1 MASIYDWSMVAAN
14 NGAADAQIN
23 YSEGMPP
30 SAVNNSA
37 RQAMARNAE
46 LLGDIGGA
54 LTAGGTAD
62 ALTVTANS
70 AFTTY
75 ANGRIITL
83 RIATDNTTAA
93 TLNVNGIGAKSIRK
107 MLSSG
112 ESALTGGELQATGI
126 YDFRYSEALNAG
138 AGGWLLLNPTPADQ
152 TAYVTLT
159 GTQTL
164 TNKTLTSPVIN
175 TPTITGGSGSGMT
188 LTTATLTT
196 PTLTLKQSAAPTP
209 TAEGDIQ
216 WDTDDNVIAVG
227 DSAATKLFV
236 PIPASTAAGDIEYF
250 TGAKVKARLAKGTA
264 GQTLRMNS
272 GATAPEWVSITGA
285 PDAVM
290 EDQKASAT
298 EGGTFTSGAW
308 RTRDLNTEVLD
319 PSSLV
324 SIAANAFTPTV
335 AGWVD
340 WSAPASNVGQHK
352 TRLFNVTDASVAG
365 VGSSEQSAGS
375 ADTQTR
381 SFGGAPVVA
390 GKAYRIEHQCTN
402 TVATNGLGRPSGFAS
417 TVEVYTIVQFWRTA

>member
-62 ALTVTANS
+62 ALTITTNS
-70 AFTTY
+70 AFTAY
-75 ANGRIITL
+75 ANGRILAL
-83 RIATDNTTAA
+83 RIATDNTGAA
-93 TLNVNGIGAKSIRK
+93 TLNVNAIGAKSIRK
-107 MLSSG
+107 MVAAG

-126 YDFRYSEALNAG
+126 YLLMYQSALNAAAG
-138 AGGWLLLNPTPADQ
+138 AWLLLNPTMDLS
-152 TAYVTLT
+152 AYVTLT
-159 GTQTL
+159 GTEIL
-164 TNKTLTSPVIN
+164 TNKTLTSPAIN

-209 TAEGDIQ
+209 TAEGDTQ
-216 WDTDDNVIAVG
+216 WDTDDNVLAIG
-227 DSAATKLFV
+227 DGAATKLFI

-290 EDQKASAT
+290 EEQKASAT

-335 AGWVD
+335 AGWVE

-352 TRLFNVTDASVAG
+352 TRLFNVTDATVAG

-417 TVEVYTIVQFWRTA
+417 TVEVYTRVEFWRTA

>member
-70 AFTTY
+70 SFTAY
-75 ANGRIITL
+75 ANGQVLAL
-83 RIATDNTTAA
+83 RIATDNTGAA

-112 ESALTGGELQATGI
+112 ESALTGAELQATGI
-126 YDFRYSEALNAG
+126 YLLMYQSALNAAAG
-138 AGGWLLLNPTPADQ
+138 AWLLLNPTMDLS
-152 TAYVTLT
+152 AYVTLT

-164 TNKTLTSPVIN
+164 TNKTLTSPAIN

-196 PTLTLKQSAAPTP
+196 PTLTLKQSAAPAP

-216 WDTDDNVIAVG
+216 WDTDDDRIVIG
-227 DSAATKLFV
+227 DSVAQKIFSSNPATTVDNTV
-236 PIPASTAAGDIEYF
+236 PRFDGLKGATQTSGVTISDTNAVTAAGGYYV
-250 TGAKVKARLAKGTA
+250 GSVRVG
-264 GQTLRMNS
+264 
-272 GATAPEWVSITGA
+272 GA
-285 PDAVM
+285 PDAVL
-290 EDQKASAT
+290 EDQKAT
-298 EGGTFTSGAW
+298 GTDGGTFSSGAW
-308 RTRDLNTEVLD
+308 MTRTLNTEVFD
-319 PSSLV
+319 PAGL
-324 SIAANAFTPTV
+324 IALAANRFTPTV
-335 AGWVD
+335 AGWVE
-340 WSAPASNVGQHK
+340 WSAPSCAVGTNIQ
-352 TRLFNVTDASVAG
+352 TRLQNITDGTTAAMGVSDNNRASSTAPG
-365 VGSSEQSAGS
+365 L
-375 ADTQTR
+375 
-381 SFGGAPVVA
+381 GGGPVVA
-390 GKAYRIEHQCTN
+390 GKAYEIQHQCDAGAVTEGFGI
-402 TVATNGLGRPSGFAS
+402 ASGFGS
-417 TVEVYTIVQFWRTA
+417 HEVYTRVKFWRTA